1 MYFIIGI
8 PSLAEEEPALSR
20 EVLGEAAQS
29 TAKLQKAGSRPF
41 SKACPRKLKRRTDP
55 AKGCASNPAPSLSP
69 RENAGQILAFVSFS
83 MPTTSLKSLAQE
95 AQQHNAV
102 LVMRGLYQDSFVK
115 TAMKLQELGIAVDI
129 HPELFEAYHVTSVPT
144 FVWIKN
150 GHPPHR
156 LKGNVTLEFVAKKFK
171 EQRVMGQHGKETS

>member
-1 MYFIIGI
+1 MYFMMGI
-8 PSLAEEEPALSR
+8 PSLASESR
-20 EVLGEAAQS
+20 HP
-29 TAKLQKAGSRPF
+29 QKA
-41 SKACPRKLKRRTDP
+41 CHQELKGRIGQD
-55 AKGCASNPAPSLSP
+55 KGCASNLTPSLSP
-69 RENAGQILAFVSFS
+69 KENAGQILVFVSFS
-83 MPTTSLKSLAQE
+83 MPKMSLKSLARE

-129 HPELFEAYHVTSVPT
+129 HPELFEAHHVTSVPT

-150 GHPPHR
+150 GHPPHS

-171 EQRVMGQHGKETS
+171 EQRVTGLHGKGAS